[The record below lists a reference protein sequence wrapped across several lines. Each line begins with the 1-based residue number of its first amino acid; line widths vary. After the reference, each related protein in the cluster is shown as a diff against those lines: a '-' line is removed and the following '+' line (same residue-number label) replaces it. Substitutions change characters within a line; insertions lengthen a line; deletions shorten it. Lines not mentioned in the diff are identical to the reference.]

1 MDKKI
6 LILNNEPDI
15 CNSLEKLLLPQGFKI
30 NFHSSGDE
38 ILDLIRELDP
48 QIILLDLS
56 LPNGRGMQLLQ
67 TIRKAHS
74 RLPVVVISPDHALE
88 KAVAAMKLGASDF
101 LLKPID
107 SDQLLTSLQEAHSIR
122 RDVRGDAGPPR
133 PAMEQPVWVDAAMQ
147 KAMEWV
153 ERIAPFEVSV
163 LLRGES
169 GTGKEMI
176 ARYIHQL
183 SPRAGQAFISVDCSA
198 LPVALVEAEL
208 FGYERGAFTDAY
220 AAKPGRFEAAQSGTL
235 FLDEIGNLPL
245 TVQAKLLRVLQE
257 RRFQRLGGRE
267 EITLR
272 TRLITATNSDLEK
285 IIQAGNFREELYHR
299 MNEFEIQLPPLRDRG
314 ADLDLLAR
322 YFLAQCNHEF
332 GKNLEGF
339 APAVWEIFHAYAWP
353 GNVRELR
360 NAIRRAAILANRR
373 IETPHLPADLLAA
386 GYGFTAQ
393 DSPNPAAETRSL
405 KRIRQEASRRL
416 ERETILRALAK
427 TRWNK
432 AQAARLL
439 KINYKTLFNKMKEL
453 GI

>member
-1 MDKKI
+1 
-6 LILNNEPDI
+6 
-15 CNSLEKLLLPQGFKI
+15 
-30 NFHSSGDE
+30 
-38 ILDLIRELDP
+38 
-48 QIILLDLS
+48 
-56 LPNGRGMQLLQ
+56 
-67 TIRKAHS
+67 
-74 RLPVVVISPDHALE
+74 
-88 KAVAAMKLGASDF
+88 
-101 LLKPID
+101 
-107 SDQLLTSLQEAHSIR
+107 
-122 RDVRGDAGPPR
+122 
-133 PAMEQPVWVDAAMQ
+133 
-147 KAMEWV
+147 
-153 ERIAPFEVSV
+153 VSV